1 MTNSEVRYKPF
12 MDRSMK
18 ALSDGDVDTFTSL
31 WSEDCSHQ
39 SIDPFD
45 QGEIVQWRKAMRAYA
60 GAWSGVVNFQV
71 LKNQILSVD
80 SEGSIGNARIKWT
93 TNDGTQWACDF
104 IYQITLNADNLC
116 TSYKEWNVVRS
127 AEKN

>member
-1 MTNSEVRYKPF
+1 MTNSEVRYKSF

-18 ALSDGDVDTFTSL
+18 ALIDGDIDTFTSL
-31 WSEDCSHQ
+31 WSEDCIHQ

-45 QGEIVQWRKAMRAYA
+45 QGEIVQGREAMRAYA
-60 GAWSGVVNFQV
+60 GAWSGVVDFQV
-71 LKNQILSVD
+71 LKNKILSAD
-80 SEGSIGNARIKWT
+80 SEGSIGNARVKWT
-93 TNDGTQWACDF
+93 ADDGTQWACDY
-104 IYQITLNADNLC
+104 IYQITLDSNALC